1 VLRHAVH
8 NISEVVAW
16 LHPELF
22 RNPTHEGVLLALA
35 TAPTASEAI
44 GSAEDPAVADLLA
57 RLVVD
62 EPSSE
67 PFDAVRRLLTEVARG
82 ELTGLR
88 LGAATLDDPTPA
100 LADSAFLGHCIAELR
115 TPDASVA
122 AGERL
127 LAWLG
132 QRAGD
137 GGFD

>member
-1 VLRHAVH
+1 L
-8 NISEVVAW
+8 
-16 LHPELF
+16 
-22 RNPTHEGVLLALA
+22 TALA
-35 TAPTASEAI
+35 RSPRAADTIAD
-44 GSAEDPAVADLLA
+44 AEPDVADLVA

-62 EPSSE
+62 EPASE

-82 ELTGLR
+82 QLTALR
-88 LGAATLDDPTPA
+88 LGAATADDPTDA
-100 LADSAFLGHCIAELR
+100 LASSAFLVRCIEELR
-115 TPDASVA
+115 TPAASVA